1 MVKAAELKAGGL
13 LQLYV
18 CLDLAC
24 IFIYIDSDRLKP
36 GLSPE
41 IMTKYIYIY
50 ICICTYIC
58 NIYTYEYVYID
69 IIYIHIFV

>member
-1 MVKAAELKAGGL
+1 MVKAAVLKAGGL

-41 IMTKYIYIY
+41 IMTKYKYIYIY
-50 ICICTYIC
+50 VYVH
-58 NIYTYEYVYID
+58 IYV
-69 IIYIHIFV
+69 IYIHMNMYT